1 VTFDLLTAAKW
12 IDVVLV
18 VAVAPIALLMGVP
31 VLGYVAGA
39 AAWVVTRIA
48 GHLVEQ
54 KAIATDNPRNAA
66 GLLLFAGL
74 GRSWLLGLTILA
86 VGLGGARSDGL
97 TAAVLVFVAFSIYLA
112 GRVANRPQK
121 RSPALP

>member
-1 VTFDLLTAAKW
+1 MTFDLLSVAKW

-18 VAVAPIALLMGVP
+18 VAVAPFALLMGVP

-39 AAWVVTRIA
+39 LAWILTRVA
-48 GHLVEQ
+48 GHYIDR
-54 KAIATDNPRNAA
+54 KALITEDPKKAA

-112 GRVANRPQK
+112 GRVANRPPK
-121 RSPALP
+121 RSPVPS

>member
-1 VTFDLLTAAKW
+1 VTFDLLSIARW

-18 VAVAPIALLMGVP
+18 VALAPFVLLMSAP

-39 AAWVVTRIA
+39 LAWILTRVA
-48 GHLVEQ
+48 GHFVDRRALTSDDP
-54 KAIATDNPRNAA
+54 KKAA

-112 GRVANRPQK
+112 GRVANRPA
-121 RSPALP
+121 RRTPVPS